1 MVLEMDGGAEA
12 LASKLTS
19 KVEGEAL
26 AVLSNTAALYGDI
39 LGYAVSQYG
48 SSLAGEAASIVSE
61 VQSGLYTL
69 SQPENDLTEADAV
82 LVQAMTSLVYS
93 SLDLLSE
100 MQSLPEGSSI
110 ADAQGLQS
118 IISQAG
124 LLVSYSEAVKDTA
137 RSTLPGTL
145 SGLYD
150 RLVSIVEGQGG
161 AV

>member
-1 MVLEMDGGAEA
+1 M
-12 LASKLTS
+12 SST
-19 KVEGEAL
+19 
-26 AVLSNTAALYGDI
+26 LYGDI

-61 VQSGLYTL
+61 VQSGLSTL
-69 SQPENDLTEADAV
+69 SQSKELNEADAV
-82 LVQAMTSLVYS
+82 LVQAFTSLVYS

-110 ADAQGLQS
+110 ADAQGLQA

-137 RSTLPGTL
+137 ESTLPGTL

>member
-1 MVLEMDGGAEA
+1 
-12 LASKLTS
+12 
-19 KVEGEAL
+19 
-26 AVLSNTAALYGDI
+26 
-39 LGYAVSQYG
+39 
-48 SSLAGEAASIVSE
+48 
-61 VQSGLYTL
+61 
-69 SQPENDLTEADAV
+69 
-82 LVQAMTSLVYS
+82 
-93 SLDLLSE
+93 

-110 ADAQGLQS
+110 ADAQGLQA